1 MSTPFNAFTLVEFLA
16 FAGLSFLY
24 VRADDS
30 LSPRG
35 KTEYTIIAGILFAIL
50 VAVRAPALLTFYRV
64 WAEIG
69 PLYFG
74 YAYANGPLAAL
85 FNPASNYYDLAA
97 NLSSAVAVSAGLQ
110 WWPVVDTGS
119 GLLVALLFPFVVAGT
134 TQSISWRTGI
144 LLAVATALY
153 CVTASETFGTA
164 LHIKGWGPVYAALV
178 FGSLAFKQPL
188 NRVHIGLLL
197 VLPFTGTP
205 AAFALIIWA
214 AAGFV
219 LRQPY
224 LVRPLVWSI
233 PGLATQ
239 IGCALLPATNT
250 GLAVRPFTF
259 LGFASLPDLFL
270 LKVGGAI
277 LWPALFFSNLTP
289 GTLELIAAAIVFLG
303 VLGAAVFLAR
313 RQPILLLV
321 PIVALQF
328 SATAILA
335 VGGAESLLQSGSG
348 FRYYFAPVA
357 TLLIVL
363 AIWASSWRLVTRVA
377 AVAICLC
384 AVLANRDYN
393 AMVDGL
399 FFTPSHTSWS
409 SQATTHLTSPSQ
421 TLVNYPGAGGVQLPD
436 CGEYHC

>member
-35 KTEYTIIAGILFAIL
+35 KTECTIVAGILFAIL
-50 VAVRAPALLTFYRV
+50 VAARAPALLTFYRV

-205 AAFALIIWA
+205 AAFALIIW
-214 AAGFV
+214 
-219 LRQPY
+219 R
-224 LVRPLVWSI
+224 
-233 PGLATQ
+233 
-239 IGCALLPATNT
+239 LPALCY
-250 GLAVRPFTF
+250 G
-259 LGFASLPDLFL
+259 SLILSDLWFGLFL
-270 LKVGGAI
+270 DWRRRSAAHCCRQRI
-277 LWPALFFSNLTP
+277 PAWPYGRSRSS
-289 GTLELIAAAIVFLG
+289 
-303 VLGAAVFLAR
+303 VLQACQTCSCSRWVVRSFGR
-313 RQPILLLV
+313 PC
-321 PIVALQF
+321 F
-328 SATAILA
+328 SAT
-335 VGGAESLLQSGSG
+335 
-348 FRYYFAPVA
+348 
-357 TLLIVL
+357 
-363 AIWASSWRLVTRVA
+363 
-377 AVAICLC
+377 
-384 AVLANRDYN
+384 
-393 AMVDGL
+393 
-399 FFTPSHTSWS
+399 
-409 SQATTHLTSPSQ
+409 
-421 TLVNYPGAGGVQLPD
+421 
-436 CGEYHC
+436 

>member
-1 MSTPFNAFTLVEFLA
+1 MSTPFNAFTLVELLA

-30 LSPRG
+30 LSARV
-35 KTEYTIIAGILFAIL
+35 KTEYTVVAGILFAIL

-69 PLYFG
+69 QLYFG
-74 YAYANGPLAAL
+74 YAYAHGPFAAL
-85 FNPASNYYDLAA
+85 FNPASNYYDLSA

-119 GLLVALLFPFVVAGT
+119 GLLVALLLPFVVAGT

-153 CVTASETFGTA
+153 CVTASETFATA
-164 LHIKGWGPVYAALV
+164 LHNKGWGLVYAALV
-178 FGSLAFKQPL
+178 FASLAIKQPL

-205 AAFALIIWA
+205 GAFALIIWA

-219 LRQPY
+219 LRQPH

-239 IGCALLPATNT
+239 IGCALLPATDT
-250 GLAVRPFTF
+250 GMAVRPFTL

-270 LKVGGAI
+270 LKVAGAI
-277 LWPALFFSNLTP
+277 LWPAWFFTSLTP
-289 GTLELIAAAIVFLG
+289 GTFELIAAAIVFLG
-303 VLGAAVFLAR
+303 VIGAAVFLAR

-321 PIVALQF
+321 PLVALQF
-328 SATAILA
+328 SATAIFA
-335 VGGAESLLQSGSG
+335 VGGAESLLITGSG

-363 AIWASSWRLVTRVA
+363 AICASTWRLAARVA

-384 AVLANRDYN
+384 AVIANRDYN

-399 FFTPSHTSWS
+399 FFTPSQPSWS
-409 SQATTHLTSPSQ
+409 SQAATHLTSPSQ
-421 TLVNYPGAGGVQLPD
+421 PLLKYPTGGKVLLPD